1 MKLKTLAACMVA
13 ALGLSLGAGSDGGM
27 SLMGAAQAQAKVSPE
42 LGKHLTAVQ
51 ALLKGGKYKEA
62 LAKLREAETVANRS
76 GDENALIERLRIA
89 GAQGAGEPDTMV
101 RGYEALKAAGKL
113 GGNENLQYLEAI
125 AGTYARNNANAQ
137 ALNWANRYFKEG
149 GTSANV
155 KAIQTRSQ
163 FMSGDMG
170 AVIKDTLAEIHAAE
184 KAGQTPSKE
193 KLGLLMSAAER
204 GKDQNAYSLG
214 VEKLL
219 TYYPSKEVWAAAI
232 SGVQQK
238 KGFSDR
244 LVLDVYRLRL
254 ATGNMRGEADYMDM
268 SQMAAQAGYADEGM
282 KVVDAGFAAGVLGQ
296 GKDAARH
303 QRLKDFMVKRVAAV
317 KEAHAAAVAAAK
329 EVKSDG
335 NALIPLGLAQAQRGD
350 AKGGI
355 ALIEE
360 GIGKG
365 NLKRED
371 DAKLALAMAHFL
383 GGDVAKAQAAWRG
396 VKGTDGAGEVARLW
410 VIHTRS
416 LKK

>member
-13 ALGLSLGAGSDGGM
+13 VMGLSLGTGSDGGL
-27 SLMGAAQAQAKVSPE
+27 SPMGAAQAQAKVSPE

-51 ALLKGGKYKEA
+51 SLLKGGKYKEA
-62 LAKLREAETVANRS
+62 LAKLRDAEGVANRS
-76 GDENALIERLRIA
+76 ADENALIERLRIA

-101 RGYEALKAAGKL
+101 RAYEALKAAGKL

-125 AGTYARNNANAQ
+125 AGTYARINANAQ

-170 AVIKDTLAEIHAAE
+170 AVIKDTLAEINAAE
-184 KAGQTPSKE
+184 KAGQAPSKE

-232 SGVQQK
+232 SGIQQK

-244 LVLDVYRLRL
+244 LVLEVYRLRL

-282 KVVDAGFAAGVLGQ
+282 KVVEAGFAAGVLGQ

-303 QRLKDFMVKRVAAV
+303 QRLKDFMVKRVATI
-317 KEAHAAAVAAAK
+317 KDAHAAAVAAAK

-350 AKGGI
+350 AKGGV

-360 GIGKG
+360 GIAKG
-365 NLKRED
+365 NLKRDD
-371 DAKLALAMAHFL
+371 DAKLALGLAHYL
-383 GGDVAKAQAAWRG
+383 GGETAKAQAAWRS
-396 VKGTDGAGEVARLW
+396 VKGTDGAAEIARLW

-416 LKK
+416 AKK

>member
-13 ALGLSLGAGSDGGM
+13 ALGLSLGAGSEGGL

-51 ALLKGGKYKEA
+51 GLLKGGKYKEA
-62 LAKLREAETVANRS
+62 QAKLRDAEGVANRS
-76 GDENALIERLRIA
+76 ADENAIIERLRIA
-89 GAQGAGEPDTMV
+89 AAQGAGDPDSMV

-113 GGNENLQYLEAI
+113 GGSENLQYLEAI

-170 AVIKDTLAEIHAAE
+170 AVIKDTLAEINAAE
-184 KAGQTPSKE
+184 KAGQAPSKD

-204 GKDQNAYSLG
+204 AKDQNAYSLG

-282 KVVDAGFAAGVLGQ
+282 KVVEAGFAAGALGQ

-317 KEAHAAAVAAAK
+317 KAAHAAAVAAAQ
-329 EVKSDG
+329 EIKSDG

-350 AKGGI
+350 VKGGI

-360 GIGKG
+360 GIAKG
-365 NLKRED
+365 NLKRDD
-371 DAKLALAMAHFL
+371 DAKLALGLAHFL
-383 GGDVAKAQAAWRG
+383 GGESAKAQAAWRS
-396 VKGTDGAGEVARLW
+396 VKGNDGAAEIARLW

-416 LKK
+416 AKK